1 MRIVLTVIAS
11 LILLAGCKKD
21 TEYDENVVD
30 GITFGTYYGNCAK
43 NCVKMYDIS
52 QAVLQQDDSVTNVK
66 LNWVYVFKAT
76 RTLDKTKQIASL
88 PLLKQVPAELMKNS
102 TITYGSPDSHDQGGV
117 YVIIKTIPAIYRFR
131 IDMDDT
137 PDQSAEVRA
146 FKQRVLDVM
155 KQIK

>member
-1 MRIVLTVIAS
+1 MRIVWAVITS

-30 GITFGTYYGNCAK
+30 GITFGTFYGNCLK
-43 NCVKMYDIS
+43 NCVRIYDIS
-52 QAVLQQDDSVTNVK
+52 PAVLQIDDSVNNGT

-76 RTLDKTKQIASL
+76 RTLDKAKQNIAL

-102 TITYGSPDSHDQGGV
+102 TTTFGSPDSHDQGGV
-117 YVIIKTIPAIYRFR
+117 YIIIKTIPAIYRFR

-146 FKQRVLDVM
+146 FKRRVLDVM